1 MVLIWRLNAEDLEV
15 MDGDS
20 VAELCWQT
28 RLRIEVGGQR
38 QSWRPRRGQGQSQR
52 TSMVE
57 TEAET
62 WDETD
67 SGSQNHRMIMQTDR
81 QTHLSDT
88 EMMYTHAEMN
98 PKQANKRQTMEDED
112 TETD

>member
-1 MVLIWRLNAEDLEV
+1 MVAVMMAVQTTSSCNTWRQRQKINHKEAVMV

-38 QSWRPRRGQGQSQR
+38 QSRRPRLGQGQSER
-52 TSMVE
+52 LSEAE

-62 WDETD
+62 WDAT
-67 SGSQNHRMIMQTDR
+67 
-81 QTHLSDT
+81 
-88 EMMYTHAEMN
+88 YTIRES
-98 PKQANKRQTMEDED
+98 
-112 TETD
+112 